1 MKRARRLVRSV
12 CSLACVAAP
21 LFAGGCTKKL
31 TPEQCNALLGR
42 SIGMLA
48 YPKGGEPK
56 NELGLYGGIP
66 GLDVDRIRKEA
77 QGPTKAALEAYD
89 KACLGSDDQAAFLCA
104 RHANDATQ
112 LWACGGMVAEAKKA
126 AVLAKDLVP
135 RKYDANE
142 CSAYAQHAV
151 AVKAI
156 SVDDVGKTVQDCD
169 AWLAIGRYDCRMAAK
184 DAQAWKNCP

>member
-1 MKRARRLVRSV
+1 MKRARLVHAVALSV
-12 CSLACVAAP
+12 P
-21 LFAGGCTKKL
+21 LFAVGCTKKL
-31 TPEQCNALLGR
+31 TQDQCNALLGR

-77 QGPTKAALEAYD
+77 QGATKAAVEAYD
-89 KACLGSDDQAAFLCA
+89 KACVGSDDQSAFLCA

-112 LWACGGMVAEAKKA
+112 LWACGGMVSEAKKA

-169 AWLAIGRYDCRMAAK
+169 GWLLIGRYECRMAAK